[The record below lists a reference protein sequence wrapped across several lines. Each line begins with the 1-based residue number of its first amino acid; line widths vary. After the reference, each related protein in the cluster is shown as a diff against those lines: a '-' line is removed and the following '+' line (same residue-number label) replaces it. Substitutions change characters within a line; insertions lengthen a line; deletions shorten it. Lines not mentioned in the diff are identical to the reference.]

1 MAKKNKH
8 MWAYMI
14 PIVFVVLVFAANYFG
29 LISDDVLNDIFKD
42 PMR

>member
-14 PIVFVVLVFAANYFG
+14 PIVFIFAANYFG
-29 LISDDVLNDIFKD
+29 LISDDVFKD

>member
-29 LISDDVLNDIFKD
+29 LISDDVFKD